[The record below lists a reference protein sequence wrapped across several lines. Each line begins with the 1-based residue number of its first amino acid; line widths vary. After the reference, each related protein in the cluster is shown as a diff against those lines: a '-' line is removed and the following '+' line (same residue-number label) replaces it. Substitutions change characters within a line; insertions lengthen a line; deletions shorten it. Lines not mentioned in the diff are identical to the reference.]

1 MAVSGLIMGFRRGGG
16 CRFRIFLL
24 RNTPKSIR
32 SGMAENRRAGFEVR
46 RSCSCAL
53 PGPAGRSP
61 RSIAGVRALEMP
73 VASAGA
79 LGAGRAPMNGC
90 GGASREW
97 KQKPRTQYIV
107 AGSQKDG
114 RKLQYFVVEWTSS
127 TNGHRGQDRKVNGH
141 RG

>member
-1 MAVSGLIMGFRRGGG
+1 MAVSGLIMGFCMGGG

-24 RNTPKSIR
+24 RNTPKSIWR
-32 SGMAENRRAGFEVR
+32 GMVDSRRAGFEVR

-53 PGPAGRSP
+53 TGPAGRSP
-61 RSIAGVRALEMP
+61 RSIAGVMALEMP

-79 LGAGRAPMNGC
+79 LGAGRVPMDECVRTNQGL
-90 GGASREW
+90 ET
-97 KQKPRTQYIV
+97 KPRTQYIV

-127 TNGHRGQDRKVNGH
+127 INGHRGQTAKGTR
-141 RG
+141 